1 MRPYAIR
8 LLTLAICVC
17 ICATA
22 VVVIPMTAASE
33 GAAASRHLRK
43 PHQRTNPG
51 WTNSLRRSSAGEL
64 QPSAPTFRARGN
76 VCPGN
81 ARAIDCSVWPPPYDD
96 DPDRKATSSDG
107 G

>member
-1 MRPYAIR
+1 MRPYATR
-8 LLTLAICVC
+8 FLTLAF
-17 ICATA
+17 CATA
-22 VVVIPMTAASE
+22 VLVIPVTAASDGE
-33 GAAASRHLRK
+33 AASRHLRK
-43 PHQRTNPG
+43 SHQRTQPG
-51 WTNSLRRSSAGEL
+51 WTNSFRRSSASGEV

-76 VCPGN
+76 VCPGS